1 MYEEMETKMNFTVDT
16 RDRVLRAWENSVQM
30 TRDFKIFAKQIEK
43 PCREKE
49 LFERFAVDEG
59 EHAAAFLELLQKY
72 EAEKN

>member
-1 MYEEMETKMNFTVDT
+1 MHEEMETKMNFTVDT

>member
-1 MYEEMETKMNFTVDT
+1 MHEEMETKMNFTVDT

-30 TRDFKIFAKQIEK
+30 TRDFKIFAKQIEN

>member
-1 MYEEMETKMNFTVDT
+1 METKMNFTVDT
-16 RDRVLRAWENSVQM
+16 RDRVLRAWENSIQL

-59 EHAAAFLELLQKY
+59 EHAAAFLELLQGY
-72 EAEKN
+72 EKDRKN